1 MNMETTEIELI
12 QDCRDVFCVF
22 VLLHFAPIAA
32 SVTLV
37 IFLICKNEQDSNCDD

>member
-22 VLLHFAPIAA
+22 VLL
-32 SVTLV
+32 
-37 IFLICKNEQDSNCDD
+37 FLISKNEQDSNCDD